1 MATRTRKSSSEAA
14 ETTTELATSIFAESL
29 SVIREEIRKLA
40 ATAPGR
46 SRRGAIRQ
54 IASLAKQAAPIAA
67 EQRKAEKGELDAV
80 RRLSPAVILAWVR
93 QQTPEYRARL
103 VREVTAIDAKERR
116 SVLG

>member
-1 MATRTRKSSSEAA
+1 MGSRSRKSSSEAA
-14 ETTTELATSIFAESL
+14 ETTAELATSIFSESL
-29 SVIREEIRKLA
+29 SVIREEIRVLA
-40 ATAPGR
+40 LTKPGR
-46 SRRGAIRQ
+46 ARRGAIAR

-67 EQRKAEKGELDAV
+67 EQRKAEKGEFDAI
-80 RRLSPAVILAWVR
+80 RRLSAGVIMTWIR

>member
-1 MATRTRKSSSEAA
+1 MANRSRKSSSEAA
-14 ETTTELATSIFAESL
+14 ETTAELSNSIFAESL
-29 SVIREEIRKLA
+29 SVIREELA
-40 ATAPGR
+40 GTKPGR

-67 EQRKAEKGELDAV
+67 EQRKAEKGEFDAI
-80 RRLSPAVILAWVR
+80 RRLSAGVIMTWIR

-103 VREVTAIDAKERR
+103 VREVTAIDARDRK